1 MYEIKKVSFR
11 LKSGSES
18 CTFMSECTKHED
30 VIWIHK
36 EAEIMWK
43 IKAENQCTC
52 KCVKE
57 LNKNF
62 NLKSCSYNT
71 THMLENKI
79 EMIG

>member
-1 MYEIKKVSFR
+1 MYEIIKVSFR

-30 VIWIHK
+30 VICIHK

-57 LNKNF
+57 LNKKF
-62 NLKSCSYNT
+62 NVKSCSYNT